1 MARKKYIEEFIKRQ
15 DRFYV
20 QEVPLA
26 GSKETVYRVM
36 DRITKDSAA
45 DFMKIPKG
53 YGSKDYKKIRDMKV
67 ESLDK
72 AEKILLS
79 ILKDPKLKHRWEKT
93 RIDLNHI
100 RTYKKSLLFKPIIRL

>member
-1 MARKKYIEEFIKRQ
+1 MVRKKYIEEFI
-15 DRFYV
+15 
-20 QEVPLA
+20 
-26 GSKETVYRVM
+26 
-36 DRITKDSAA
+36 
-45 DFMKIPKG
+45 KIPKG

-79 ILKDPKLKHRWEKT
+79 ILKDPKLKHRWGKT

-100 RTYKKSLLFKPIIRL
+100 RAYKKSLLFKPIIGL